1 VTNTDDHWENGTALA
16 GAAARLPPKDSRG
29 TVRFG
34 PLAGGVPTVAR
45 READRPMETSPMRV
59 LFLDLDTLRPDHLG
73 CYGYPRNT
81 SPAID
86 RIAAEG
92 VCFEHT
98 YCSDAPCL
106 PSRAALVSGQ
116 FGIRS
121 GVIGHGGT
129 AADMRLE
136 GPARRFRS
144 GFANNSLWM
153 VFRKAG
159 MRTASVSPF
168 AERHSAWWFNAGF
181 TEMVNTGKGGMESA
195 EEVTPA
201 VLDWLDRNA
210 ASDNWLLHANY
221 WDPHTPYRAP
231 ESFGNPF
238 AGEPL
243 PAWHTADVLER
254 HRSLPG
260 GHGAQE
266 VNMWDNRVAPRY
278 AARHLGEVRD
288 MADWRRLIDGYDCG
302 IRYMDGHIAQILER
316 LDRAGVLADTAII
329 VTSDH
334 GECLGELNCYGEHGT
349 SDEICHRI
357 PMIVRWPGAR
367 RGGRDTGLHYN
378 LDLAPTLAELLKT
391 PRWQGW
397 QGSSYAPALLSGTD
411 CGRDHLVLS
420 QCCHGA
426 QRSVRF
432 GSWIYIRTVHD
443 FFHLYPR
450 EMLFDLA
457 TDPHETND
465 LAAQRPDLCA
475 QAARLLLTWQEDM
488 LRGIPDGIDPLWT
501 VMREGGPEHSRGHLK
516 AYCERLQAT
525 GRGQHIAE
533 LRRRH
538 PEEPV

>member
-1 VTNTDDHWENGTALA
+1 
-16 GAAARLPPKDSRG
+16 
-29 TVRFG
+29 
-34 PLAGGVPTVAR
+34 
-45 READRPMETSPMRV
+45 MRV

-73 CYGYPRNT
+73 CYGYARDT
-81 SPAID
+81 SPNLD
-86 RIAAEG
+86 RIAATG
-92 VCFEHT
+92 VRFDDY

-106 PSRAALVSGQ
+106 PSRASLVSGQ

-144 GFANNSLWM
+144 AFANNSLWM

-159 MRTASVSPF
+159 LHTASVSPF

-181 TEMVNTGKGGMESA
+181 HEMVNTGKGGMESA

-201 VLDWLDRNA
+201 VLDWLGRHA
-210 ASDNWLLHANY
+210 ADDNWLLHVNY

-231 ESFGNPF
+231 EAFGNPF
-238 AGEPL
+238 KDAPL
-243 PAWHTADVLER
+243 PAWHTAEVLAR
-254 HRSLPG
+254 HRAQPG

-266 VNMWDNRVAPRY
+266 VNMWDNQVAPRF
-278 AARHLGEVRD
+278 AGRHLGEVRD
-288 MADWRRLIDGYDCG
+288 LHDWRRLIDGYDCG
-302 IRYMDGHIAQILER
+302 IRYMDGHIGQILQHLEQ
-316 LDRAGVLADTAII
+316 AGVLADTAII

-349 SDEICHRI
+349 ADAITHRL
-357 PMIVRWPGAR
+357 PMIVRWPGAP
-367 RGGRDTGLHYN
+367 RGAVDRGLHYS
-378 LDLAPTLAELLKT
+378 LDLAPTLAELLKVQ
-391 PRWQGW
+391 PWPGW
-397 QGSSYAPALLSGTD
+397 QGRSYAPALSSGAA

-432 GSWIYIRTVHD
+432 GPWLYLRTIHD
-443 FFHLYPR
+443 FYHLYPR
-450 EMLFDLA
+450 EMLFNVVE
-457 TDPHETND
+457 DPHETVD
-465 LAAQRPDLCA
+465 LAPARPEVCA
-475 QAARLLLTWQEDM
+475 EGARLLLTWQEDM
-488 LRGIPDGIDPLWT
+488 MRSVPDAIDPLWT
-501 VMREGGPEHSRGHLK
+501 VMREGGPEHARGHLK

-525 GRGQHIAE
+525 GRGQCVAE

-538 PEEPV
+538 PQEPG